1 MSELKLPRLLAAA
14 KEFNIGQDTL
24 IEFLVK
30 KGFPKDDL
38 KPTAKL
44 TEDQYY
50 SLQAEFQSDKVAR
63 NKADHVELPKNAVAD
78 KDKAKKP
85 VVAEPELAKPAAK
98 AAEDDVKAADAAVK
112 VKASKA
118 AEKEVEKPA
127 TVKIDAPE
135 VESPKVID
143 KIDLSLIDSSTR
155 PKKSAKK
162 EEPAEKPAK
171 ETPAKKSAKK
181 EEPAAKPVKETRA
194 PVDHSISP
202 ENVHGKIENIA
213 TKKLEG
219 PKVMGKID
227 LPINSDT
234 RPKPMSQEEKRKRK
248 RIPSQGP
255 QQGGGGQ
262 GQAQGGGQRPGGGYQ
277 GQGGGQRPGG
287 GYQGQGGG
295 NRPGGGARP
304 GGNRNAPQTAEQKE
318 IGQKAIQD
326 KIKETQAKLAGAG
339 GRGKSLKSKYRR
351 AKREEAAENETNEI
365 TDNKLQVTEFVTV
378 SELSSLMDVSFAD
391 IISKCMNLGIM
402 VSINQRLDAEV
413 IELVA
418 SEFGFEVEFVGL
430 EDVEEMDEEE
440 EADDLANLVE
450 RPPIVTIM
458 GHVDHGKTSLL
469 DYIRKAKVAR
479 GEAGGITQHIGA
491 YHVDTGHG
499 IITFLDTPGHEA
511 FTQLRAR
518 GAQLTDI
525 VILVVAADDGVMPQ
539 TIEAIH
545 HAKAAGV
552 PVVVAINKMD
562 KPDATPDKVKQELT
576 QYEIVTEEWGGDVM
590 CVPISALT
598 GMGIDNLLDTI
609 LLQAEVLEL
618 KAPINAPA
626 KAVVIESRL
635 DKGRGSV
642 VTVLVQSGTLRR
654 GDMVLAGTTYGKVR
668 AMIDELGRQ
677 VNVAGPSIPVEL
689 LGLADVPSAGDDMI
703 VVSDERKA
711 REIAAFR
718 HDKQRQ
724 EKLARQQSAKLEN
737 LFSGINEGVVQ
748 NIPVIIKSDVQGS
761 FEAITGSLERLST
774 GEIKVQVIHAAV
786 GGINESDINLA
797 NASNALVIGFNTRA
811 DSNAKK
817 LAEANGIEIRY
828 YNIIYEIIDDVKAAM
843 TGMLSPEKKEIITGN
858 VSIRQLFSVGK
869 LVIAGCM
876 VTDGIIKRNSKIR
889 LIRDSMVIHDG
900 ELSSL
905 KRFKDDAKEVK
916 SGYECGLSLSDYNDL
931 KEGDILEAYEITEV
945 KRTL

>member
-1 MSELKLPRLLAAA
+1 
-14 KEFNIGQDTL
+14 
-24 IEFLVK
+24 
-30 KGFPKDDL
+30 
-38 KPTAKL
+38 
-44 TEDQYY
+44 
-50 SLQAEFQSDKVAR
+50 
-63 NKADHVELPKNAVAD
+63 
-78 KDKAKKP
+78 
-85 VVAEPELAKPAAK
+85 
-98 AAEDDVKAADAAVK
+98 
-112 VKASKA
+112 
-118 AEKEVEKPA
+118 
-127 TVKIDAPE
+127 
-135 VESPKVID
+135 
-143 KIDLSLIDSSTR
+143 
-155 PKKSAKK
+155 
-162 EEPAEKPAK
+162 
-171 ETPAKKSAKK
+171 
-181 EEPAAKPVKETRA
+181 
-194 PVDHSISP
+194 
-202 ENVHGKIENIA
+202 
-213 TKKLEG
+213 
-219 PKVMGKID
+219 
-227 LPINSDT
+227 
-234 RPKPMSQEEKRKRK
+234 
-248 RIPSQGP
+248 
-255 QQGGGGQ
+255 
-262 GQAQGGGQRPGGGYQ
+262 
-277 GQGGGQRPGG
+277 
-287 GYQGQGGG
+287 
-295 NRPGGGARP
+295 
-304 GGNRNAPQTAEQKE
+304 
-318 IGQKAIQD
+318 
-326 KIKETQAKLAGAG
+326 
-339 GRGKSLKSKYRR
+339 
-351 AKREEAAENETNEI
+351 
-365 TDNKLQVTEFVTV
+365 
-378 SELSSLMDVSFAD
+378 
-391 IISKCMNLGIM
+391 
-402 VSINQRLDAEV
+402 
-413 IELVA
+413 
-418 SEFGFEVEFVGL
+418 
-430 EDVEEMDEEE
+430 
-440 EADDLANLVE
+440 
-450 RPPIVTIM
+450 
-458 GHVDHGKTSLL
+458 
-469 DYIRKAKVAR
+469 
-479 GEAGGITQHIGA
+479 
-491 YHVDTGHG
+491 
-499 IITFLDTPGHEA
+499 
-511 FTQLRAR
+511 
-518 GAQLTDI
+518 
-525 VILVVAADDGVMPQ
+525 
-539 TIEAIH
+539 
-545 HAKAAGV
+545 
-552 PVVVAINKMD
+552 
-562 KPDATPDKVKQELT
+562 
-576 QYEIVTEEWGGDVM
+576 
-590 CVPISALT
+590 
-598 GMGIDNLLDTI
+598 
-609 LLQAEVLEL
+609 
-618 KAPINAPA
+618 
-626 KAVVIESRL
+626 
-635 DKGRGSV
+635 

>member
-1 MSELKLPRLLAAA
+1 MSRTINEFAEELGVDHNMLIANLAQSGIIKTGADEVSLEDRAKLIAFLGSAQTSKPKLSLGKKKTTEAKVEDIKPSSKTLDGGKVKVEIKRKKTLVRNFATKEEEQQPIVEEAIIEAPKVEDTPSQELKTEIIAEVA
-14 KEFNIGQDTL
+14 Q
-24 IEFLVK
+24 
-30 KGFPKDDL
+30 
-38 KPTAKL
+38 PTIM
-44 TEDQYY
+44 D
-50 SLQAEFQSDKVAR
+50 
-63 NKADHVELPKNAVAD
+63 VE
-78 KDKAKKP
+78 
-85 VVAEPELAKPAAK
+85 
-98 AAEDDVKAADAAVK
+98 
-112 VKASKA
+112 
-118 AEKEVEKPA
+118 
-127 TVKIDAPE
+127 I
-135 VESPKVID
+135 
-143 KIDLSLIDSSTR
+143 
-155 PKKSAKK
+155 
-162 EEPAEKPAK
+162 EKPAK
-171 ETPAKKSAKK
+171 AKVKFETDEEQDARKGKVSFGKLVKKPQKMKVIGKTDSSIDDGII
-181 EEPAAKPVKETRA
+181 EEVDVNDIVNIVPDVPVA
-194 PVDHSISP
+194 VPVIDTYRQKHTHHHRPDKSRHI
-202 ENVHGKIENIA
+202 KM
-213 TKKLEG
+213 
-219 PKVMGKID
+219 PKVQEFQ
-227 LPINSDT
+227 
-234 RPKPMSQEEKRKRK
+234 KPDR
-248 RIPSQGP
+248 P
-255 QQGGGGQ
+255 QQLEISIPEMITVSDLAHKMSVKASEVIKNLMKMGMMVTINQ
-262 GQAQGGGQRPGGGYQ
+262 SLDQD
-277 GQGGGQRPGG
+277 
-287 GYQGQGGG
+287 
-295 NRPGGGARP
+295 
-304 GGNRNAPQTAEQKE
+304 TAVLIVEE
-318 IGQKAIQD
+318 LGH
-326 KIKETQAKLAGAG
+326 TAKL
-339 GRGKSLKSKYRR
+339 SK
-351 AKREEAAENETNEI
+351 ADDPESFLEDVIKREES
-365 TDNKLQVTEFVTV
+365 D
-378 SELSSLMDVSFAD
+378 
-391 IISKCMNLGIM
+391 
-402 VSINQRLDAEV
+402 
-413 IELVA
+413 LVHRA
-418 SEFGFEVEFVGL
+418 
-430 EDVEEMDEEE
+430 
-440 EADDLANLVE
+440 
-450 RPPIVTIM
+450 PIVTIM

-469 DYIRKAKVAR
+469 DYIRKAKVAH

-552 PVVVAINKMD
+552 PIVVAINKMD

-576 QYEIVTEEWGGDVM
+576 QYEVVTEEWGGDVM

-598 GMGIDNLLDTI
+598 GMGIDNLLDAI

-642 VTVLVQSGTLRR
+642 VTVLVQSGTLNR

-711 REIAAFR
+711 REIASFR
-718 HDKQRQ
+718 QDKQRQ

-876 VTDGIIKRNSKIR
+876 VTEGIIKRNSKIR